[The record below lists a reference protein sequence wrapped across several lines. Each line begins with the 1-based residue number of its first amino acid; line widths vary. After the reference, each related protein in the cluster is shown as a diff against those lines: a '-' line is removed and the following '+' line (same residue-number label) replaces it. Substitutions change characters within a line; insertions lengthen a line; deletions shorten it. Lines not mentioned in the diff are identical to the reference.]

1 MRIRDWSSDVC
12 SSGRA
17 EEPRLRC
24 GIARETVIAVEMV
37 GAEVGQHR
45 DIARKAVREV
55 DLVARQF
62 EDIDPAFGQRLAAE
76 DRQADIAPHQRRDP
90 DRKSVVSGKSV
101 SVRLEPGG
109 LRILKK
115 TKKQ

>member
-37 GAEVGQHR
+37 GAEVGQPR

-62 EDIDPAFGQRLAAE
+62 EDIDPAFGQRLAAAA
-76 DRQADIAPHQRRDP
+76 RQAAIATPQRRSDE
-90 DRKSVVSGKSV
+90 RRVGKEWCSTC
-101 SVRLEPGG
+101 SS
-109 LRILKK
+109 
-115 TKKQ
+115 